1 MGPTLSGIG
10 TAHEDVFESPGIGL
24 ALGQAELP
32 VTPQD
37 VWGAWNLDPVVLS
50 VVFLALWAHRR
61 GRTGATGR
69 PMDRWRGA
77 AFGVALAA
85 LVVALVSP
93 LDALAGALAS
103 AHMVQHVL
111 VLLIAAPLLAW
122 SAPSSIVLRGAP
134 LSLRRITVRWR
145 RGLRP
150 GTRRVLA
157 LGGPVA
163 VWLLHV
169 LVVWTWHSAVA
180 YEAALANGWVHIAEH
195 ATFLATGVL
204 FWRVVVGPRAGA
216 SRVPPGLGV
225 LLVFGM
231 AMQGV
236 FLSALLTFANEPFYP
251 SYGGSTAAWGLD
263 PLADQH
269 LAGVLMW
276 FPGAV
281 VYLGVALVLLVTWLQ
296 GLEDGQVAP
305 AHAEAAQSDEVIRQ
319 TTSSRPAR
327 GGA

>member
-1 MGPTLSGIG
+1 MRPLPTGIVVGHDALSGPP
-10 TAHEDVFESPGIGL
+10 AIGL
-24 ALGQAELP
+24 TLGQAGMP
-32 VTPQD
+32 VAPHD

-50 VVFLALWAHRR
+50 VVFLALWAHQR

-69 PMDRWRGA
+69 PIDRWRGT
-77 AFGVALAA
+77 AFGVALGA

-93 LDALAGALAS
+93 LDAMAGALAS

-111 VLLIAAPLLAW
+111 VLLVAAPLLAW

-134 LSLRRITVRWR
+134 LSLRRTTVRWR

-150 GTRRVLA
+150 ATRRVLA

-163 VWLLHV
+163 VWLIHV

-180 YEAALANGWVHIAEH
+180 YEGALANGWLHIAEH

-204 FWRVVVGPRAGA
+204 LWRVVIGPRAGA

-251 SYGGSTAAWGLD
+251 GYASSTAAWGLD

-276 FPGAV
+276 IPGGV
-281 VYLGVALVLLVTWLQ
+281 VYLGVALALLVTWLR
-296 GLEDGQVAP
+296 GLEDGQVSPAP
-305 AHAEAAQSDEVIRQ
+305 AEAAQSDEVTGQ
-319 TTSSRPAR
+319 TTSSRPAP